1 MLRFKPAILLLVLVL
16 LSATMVF
23 AQTSRGTVSGVVT
36 DPTGAIVPNAKVTL
50 VELATTTS
58 RETVTNAA
66 GIYRFDSVSLGLHKV
81 SVTAPGFNK
90 AEATNVEVRANT
102 VASAD
107 FTLKIGSTQE
117 TVTVEAASAQVALQ
131 TDDQQRGG
139 TLASDSLINLPVSG
153 QNSLNLMTLLPGVIP
168 TNLSGGGSLD
178 SGIGSVNGSRPR
190 ANNFM
195 IDGVENNDIS
205 VAGPALTLTN
215 NDAIQEVS
223 VQTSN
228 FSAEYGRSGGA
239 VINQITKAGTNN
251 LHGTAA
257 WVYRSD
263 ALNAES
269 FDEKLSGEK
278 SKFLEHLPAFTVGG
292 PVYIPR
298 VYDGRNKTFFFMAGQ
313 WDRYNEGSQQKSVVV
328 PTAAGI
334 ATLKSLATTCPNAQL
349 YLNSIGTLV
358 ATTRTGATDI
368 SVPTNVFN
376 VTGAC
381 TPTNRAGM
389 TLEYGTATRFAPVLF
404 KGNTQQVRVDHN
416 FSDKHFINFRF
427 MSSPGSYA
435 GIYSLGMSPEFDAG
449 YASKSYTGAI
459 SDTYIVSTHVT
470 NEVRLNYYRVA
481 VDWPLLA
488 KSGIGTTLPT
498 IGISGFTGL
507 GTSSSYPQGRTFNTY
522 QFQDTMTWMV
532 GKHSVRFGV
541 DVNRQIARQLA
552 PMPVRGALSYAQS
565 IAAAGTVEAF
575 ANFLDDFSGAGN
587 AVVSKQFGSAVY
599 HPNTTKQSYF
609 IQDSWKMTQN
619 LTVNLGL
626 RYDYFGQPANDN
638 FKYPAV
644 SLVAASFPNTN
655 RIDTDKNNF
664 GPTVGFAYSPK
675 GSIFGEGK
683 TVIRGGFQIGYDGW
697 YNNLLSNMATGA
709 PNNPTNIAYNAD
721 LTNPATPRGV
731 AKTYN
736 TLFPALVAAPL
747 SPLQDS
753 ASQFAPN
760 IVNPY
765 TMRFSFGAQREISN
779 MILDMSYVGSLGR
792 KNFISR
798 ELNPRLIDL
807 VTGKPG
813 ARLYSDQGSRTIRAS
828 VANSNYNSMQ
838 IGLRSKTLRTFV
850 GGLMFDTSYTWSKN
864 MDVASETF
872 TTSSQGSAYTSSR
885 WITLNDPKLAAS
897 SLAKYLNPNLDY
909 GVSDMD
915 RRHRFITSWI
925 WDIRGPKTGF
935 LGQLAGGWSIGGS
948 LPIMSGTPFSVL
960 NGYDRDGDGTLAN
973 DRPDV
978 GNPNAPI
985 ASRAIVTTAAT
996 CSSLLWNPD
1005 AGACTTADQVRWVQS
1020 RAIPGAK
1027 TAGRNGSWTTGLV
1040 MVDTNIMKK
1049 FRISEGKNFE
1059 LRAEI
1064 FNLTNSNNFNY
1075 APNGVTGVGMRLDR
1089 PAGQFLPWKTQ
1100 SDYYMYPAGPGRRT
1114 MRVGGKFIF

>member
-1 MLRFKPAILLLVLVL
+1 MLRIKTAILLLLVVLM
-16 LSATMVF
+16 SAVMAF

-36 DPTGAIVPNAKVTL
+36 DQSGAIIPNAKVTL
-50 VELATTTS
+50 VELATNAA
-58 RETVTNAA
+58 RETTANAA
-66 GIYRFDSVSLGLHKV
+66 GIYRFDSVSLGLHKLT
-81 SVTAPGFNK
+81 VTAAGFSK
-90 AEATNVEVRANT
+90 AEATNVDVRANQT
-102 VASAD
+102 SAAD
-107 FTLKIGSTQE
+107 FTMKIGSAQE
-117 TVTVEAASAQVALQ
+117 VITVEATSAQVALQ
-131 TDDQQRGG
+131 TDDQLRGG
-139 TLASDSLINLPVSG
+139 NISSDNLINLPVSG

-168 TNLSGGGSLD
+168 TNLSGGGGLD

-223 VQTSN
+223 VQTAN

-257 WVYRSD
+257 WVYRSE

-269 FDEKLSGEK
+269 FDEKQSGEK
-278 SKFLEHLPAFTVGG
+278 SKYLEHLPAFTLGG
-292 PVYIPR
+292 PIVIPH

-313 WDRYNEGSQQKSVVV
+313 WDRYNEGSQQKPVVV

-334 ATLKSLATTCPNAQL
+334 ATLKSLAATCPNAQL

-358 ATTRTGATDI
+358 APTASGATDI

-470 NEVRLNYYRVA
+470 NELRLNYYRVA
-481 VDWPLLA
+481 VDWPTLA
-488 KSGIGTTLPT
+488 TSGLGTTLPT
-498 IGISGFTGL
+498 IGISGFTTL
-507 GTSSSYPQGRTFNTY
+507 GTSSNYPQGRTFNTY

-532 GKHSVRFGV
+532 GKHSIRFGV

-552 PMPVRGALSYAQS
+552 PMPVRGALTYAQS
-565 IAAAGTVEAF
+565 VAAAGTVEPF
-575 ANFLDDFSGAGN
+575 ANFLDDFSGSGN
-587 AVVSKQFGSAVY
+587 GVVSKQFGSAVY
-599 HPNTTKQSYF
+599 HPNTMKQSYF
-609 IQDSWKMTQN
+609 FQDSWKMTQN

-626 RYDYFGQPANDN
+626 RYDYFGQPANEN

-644 SLVAASFPNTN
+644 SMDAAKFPNTA
-655 RIDTDKNNF
+655 RIPVDKNNF

-709 PNNPTNIAYNAD
+709 PNNATNVAYNANLSD
-721 LTNPATPRGV
+721 PAAPRGV
-731 AKTYN
+731 ANTYN

-753 ASQFAPN
+753 ASQFAAN

-765 TMRFSFGAQREISN
+765 TMRFSLGVQRELPGG
-779 MILDMSYVGSLGR
+779 MILDSSYVGSLGR
-792 KNFISR
+792 KNFVSQ

-807 VTGKPG
+807 TTGKAG
-813 ARLYSDQGSRTIRAS
+813 ARLYPDQGSRTIRAS
-828 VANSNYNSMQ
+828 TANSNFNSMQ
-838 IGLRSKTLRTFV
+838 IGLRSKTLRTVV
-850 GGLMFDTSYTWSKN
+850 GGVMFDTSYTFSKN

-872 TTSSQGSAYTSSR
+872 ATSSQGSAYTSSR
-885 WITLNDPKLAAS
+885 WITLNDPKLLS
-897 SLAKYLNPNLDY
+897 SNLAQYLNPNLDY

-915 RRHRFITSWI
+915 RRHRWITSFV
-925 WDIRGPKTGF
+925 WDIKGPKTGF

-960 NGYDRDGDGTLAN
+960 NGYDRDGDGSLAN

-985 ASRAIVTTAAT
+985 TSRAVVSTTAQA
-996 CSSLLWNPD
+996 CGSGLWNPD
-1005 AGACTTADQVRWVQS
+1005 AAACTTADQVRWVQS
-1020 RAIPGAK
+1020 RALPGAK
-1027 TAGRNGSWTTGLV
+1027 TAGRNAAWTTGFLV
-1040 MVDTNIMKK
+1040 VDTNIMKK
-1049 FRISEGKNFE
+1049 FRVTEGKNLEF
-1059 LRAEI
+1059 RAEI

-1075 APNGVTGVGMRLDR
+1075 APNGLTALGMRLDR

-1100 SDYYMYPAGPGRRT
+1100 SDYYTNPGNRT
-1114 MRVGGKFIF
+1114 MRIGAKFIF